1 MGRVDGVDAAVRE
14 SVRLAR
20 ELYAVDQ
27 HHTRRDQQRLV
38 YDAIDKDFSESV
50 EVEEMVDW
58 LEKDPRAAAAR
69 QANESLLRSQEDRNI
84 GEITLPPRLRE
95 VKDRI
100 ADEVYK
106 RTRATKTEEGNL
118 RQDEYLINGLRSWD
132 VQNRSK
138 GDGTLSPRE
147 IVDALGPKYLNLGVS
162 DAEVRELVDYL
173 DLGEQ
178 VPYKQFV
185 KKLEIGDHA
194 PDFNPFFDARD
205 RELVSLKRTI
215 AAPWQWEATDELL
228 AKSKELQGYSTSP
241 IKKRAQTASP
251 TYGRRR
257 RTLGPE
263 VDRYVRPLCTSRSLE
278 RHHEIMSRDR
288 AENSTAVAKEA
299 LTPCDDSEGVFDDM
313 RRTRTQQMAGICP
326 RFVPQEPTDWTRTGL
341 GGDGMSPK
349 SGVYLDPTQRFGT
362 TTNRYYTP
370 IIYEPNKPCRREN
383 VSDSTRDF
391 RKRQALKAARKARG
405 RYHRDR
411 YAENRLFEEQT
422 RIHTSVLTSS
432 PRRRLLDGATPH
444 AIAATPAPSTQAS

>member
-1 MGRVDGVDAAVRE
+1 
-14 SVRLAR
+14 
-20 ELYAVDQ
+20 
-27 HHTRRDQQRLV
+27 
-38 YDAIDKDFSESV
+38 
-50 EVEEMVDW
+50 MVDW

-69 QANESLLRSQEDRNI
+69 RANEKLLRSQEDRNI
-84 GEITLPPRLRE
+84 GEITLPPHLRE

-118 RQDEYLINGLRSWD
+118 RQDEYLINGLQNWD

-147 IVDALGPKYLNLGVS
+147 IVDALGPKYVNLGVP
-162 DAEVRELVDYL
+162 DEEVRELVDYL

-178 VPYKQFV
+178 CKIKQFV

-288 AENSTAVAKEA
+288 AEHSTAVAKEA
-299 LTPCDDSEGVFDDM
+299 LTRCDDSEGVFDDM
-313 RRTRTQQMAGICP
+313 RKTRTQQMAGICP

-391 RKRQALKAARKARG
+391 RKRQALNAARKARG

-422 RIHTSVLTSS
+422 RIHTSVLASS

-444 AIAATPAPSTQAS
+444 AIAARPNLTPRRLHERGTESEGKGQGYVGLLPDDL